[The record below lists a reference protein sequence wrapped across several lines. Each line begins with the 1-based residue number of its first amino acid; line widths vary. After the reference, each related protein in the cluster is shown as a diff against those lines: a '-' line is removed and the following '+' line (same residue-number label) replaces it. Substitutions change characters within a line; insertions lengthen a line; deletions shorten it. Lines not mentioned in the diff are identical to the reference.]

1 MQTFFVDFF
10 ACSRAAARM
19 ELRCL
24 NRKDLIEALAKD
36 IPAGAIRFGC
46 RVAAVAADPGG
57 GNGAVLTMADGTA
70 MKAKVKLACSR
81 WSYIQYHIYI
91 LCLKLIEL
99 FQVLIGCE
107 GTYSAVARYLGL
119 SPVRTIPRP
128 VLRGFTWYP
137 HGHSFDT
144 EFLRLRVG
152 GFFIGRLTI
161 TDNLVHFFVTMPKQP
176 TGTYAR
182 DLFI

>member
-57 GNGAVLTMADGTA
+57 GHGAVLTMADGTA
-70 MKAKVKLACSR
+70 MKAKVKLACNR

-91 LCLKLIEL
+91 YILCLK
-99 FQVLIGCE
+99 
-107 GTYSAVARYLGL
+107 S
-119 SPVRTIPRP
+119 S
-128 VLRGFTWYP
+128 
-137 HGHSFDT
+137 SF
-144 EFLRLRVG
+144 RS
-152 GFFIGRLTI
+152 
-161 TDNLVHFFVTMPKQP
+161 
-176 TGTYAR
+176 
-182 DLFI
+182 